1 MKLVELSQI
10 IALENLTFFRAIA
23 GVASRGICSLYMRLL
38 RRENTVYYVHKRI
51 SRRVLDISV
60 LKRLRKAQNRQK

>member
-23 GVASRGICSLYMRLL
+23 GVVSRGICSLYMKSLW
-38 RRENTVYYVHKRI
+38 RENTVYYVRKRI

>member
-10 IALENLTFFRAIA
+10 ITLENLTFFRAIA

-38 RRENTVYYVHKRI
+38 LRENTAYYVHERI
-51 SRRVLDISV
+51 SRRVLDTRA
-60 LKRLRKAQNRQK
+60 LKRLRKARNQ